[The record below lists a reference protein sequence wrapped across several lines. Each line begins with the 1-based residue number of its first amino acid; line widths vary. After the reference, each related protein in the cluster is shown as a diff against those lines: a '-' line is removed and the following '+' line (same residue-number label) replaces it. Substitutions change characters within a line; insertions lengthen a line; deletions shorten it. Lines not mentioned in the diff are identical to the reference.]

1 MRKTPST
8 PIPPTESTQT
18 LVELIKYYRSLVNY
32 HRQSLALAHE
42 KLIQLEVFLSNQ
54 LPPELTQ
61 RISEFPELPTQL
73 KTILESDVNTKA
85 GESITVPNGQ
95 ASTELELSSPEIA
108 AQTET
113 TELKEA
119 EITSSQKTQLKKEKA
134 VAPTSTR
141 FDSKFPPSK
150 RMEQHGGT
158 LTGAT
163 AAALLENAG
172 TAMRA
177 RDIFDWMYPD
187 GLPDLQRKKI
197 SNSIVKILFEGL
209 KRGKWKRAGQGLY
222 VILKTKETAVES
234 QEKATSSKKSTKKS
248 SASQR
253 KKSGRTSKASGAV
266 ATKEIV
272 SKPTKSKSTAAKSP
286 KAKNKVEIY
295 GNLVEAIAE
304 ALKQNAPQKMNATQI
319 LEWIYPEGLS
329 TQESKSIR
337 GKISERLSR
346 YKKYKGWNSV
356 GKGFYV
362 WVGD

>member
-8 PIPPTESTQT
+8 PIPPTTSTQA
-18 LVELIKYYRSLVNY
+18 LVELIQYYRELVNY

-54 LPPELTQ
+54 LPPEITTK
-61 RISEFPELPTQL
+61 ISEFPELPSQL
-73 KTILESDVNTKA
+73 KAILESGAETN
-85 GESITVPNGQ
+85 GSESTTLTQRLAPTEV
-95 ASTELELSSPEIA
+95 ASSSPVVTPE
-108 AQTET
+108 TEK
-113 TELKEA
+113 TE
-119 EITSSQKTQLKKEKA
+119 LKKEKA
-134 VAPTSTR
+134 VAPISGK
-141 FDSKFPPSK
+141 FKSQFPPST
-150 RMEQHGGT
+150 RMEQYGGT

-172 TAMRA
+172 KAMRA
-177 RDIFDWMYPD
+177 RDIFDWIYPD

-209 KRGKWKRAGQGLY
+209 KHDKWKRVGQGLY
-222 VILKTKETAVES
+222 ASLKTKATAVKS
-234 QEKATSSKKSTKKS
+234 QETPATSKKSTKKS
-248 SASQR
+248 SANKSQ
-253 KKSGRTSKASGAV
+253 KSGRTSKASGAV